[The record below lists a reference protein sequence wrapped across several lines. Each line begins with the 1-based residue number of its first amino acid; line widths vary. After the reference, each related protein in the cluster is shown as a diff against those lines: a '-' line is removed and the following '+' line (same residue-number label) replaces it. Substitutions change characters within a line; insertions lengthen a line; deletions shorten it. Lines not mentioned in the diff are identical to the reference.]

1 MSNAIEIL
9 EEMNAYN
16 ARVNADFVEHLKR
29 EQPKSERIA
38 ELMSHIVSAHQIWL
52 ERISDQRLS
61 VKVFALRPYDELL
74 MQIEQNKSLTCEILS
89 ERSLSDGITYVN
101 TKRQRFSNTIKEM
114 FLHLF
119 NHSSYHRGQINQ
131 LLVAEG
137 KSAMVSDYIVYNRT
151 ELFD

>member
-1 MSNAIEIL
+1 MSEAIQLL
-9 EEMNAYN
+9 EDMNAYN
-16 ARVNADFVEHLKR
+16 AQVNADFVQHLIK
-29 EQPKSERIA
+29 EDPSSERIA

-52 ERISDQRLS
+52 ERISDQRMS
-61 VKVFALRPYDELL
+61 VKVFAIRPYAELL
-74 MQIEQNKSLTCEILS
+74 EQIEQNRVLTSKILR
-89 ERSLSDGITYVN
+89 ERSLSDSINYVN

-137 KSAMVSDYIVYNRT
+137 KLAMVSDYIAYNRT

>member
-1 MSNAIEIL
+1 MSEATQLL

-16 ARVNADFVEHLKR
+16 AQVNADFVRHLIK
-29 EQPKSERIA
+29 ENPSSERIA

-52 ERISDQRLS
+52 ERMNDQRMS
-61 VKVFALRPYDELL
+61 VKVFAIRPYAELL
-74 MQIEQNKSLTCEILS
+74 EQIEQNKVLTSQILN
-89 ERSLSDGITYVN
+89 ERSLSDSITYIN

-137 KSAMVSDYIVYNRT
+137 KMAMVSDYIVYNRT
-151 ELFD
+151 ELLD

>member
-1 MSNAIEIL
+1 MSEAIQLL
-9 EEMNAYN
+9 EDMNAYN
-16 ARVNADFVEHLKR
+16 AQVNADFVQHLIK
-29 EQPKSERIA
+29 EDPSSERIA

-52 ERISDQRLS
+52 ERISDQRMS
-61 VKVFALRPYDELL
+61 VKVFAIRPYAELL
-74 MQIEQNKSLTCEILS
+74 EQIEQNRVLTSKILS
-89 ERSLSDGITYVN
+89 ERSLSDSINYVN

-137 KSAMVSDYIVYNRT
+137 KLAMVSDYIVYNRT

>member
-1 MSNAIEIL
+1 MTEAIQLL
-9 EEMNAYN
+9 EEMNDYN
-16 ARVNADFVEHLKR
+16 ARVNADFVQHLIK
-29 EQPKSERIA
+29 EQPSSERIA
-38 ELMSHIVSAHQIWL
+38 TLMSHIVSAHQIWL
-52 ERISDQRLS
+52 ERMSGKSMS
-61 VKVFALRPYDELL
+61 VKVFETRSYSELL
-74 MQIEQNKSLTCEILS
+74 EQIESNRRITSEILRD
-89 ERSLSDGITYVN
+89 RSLSDSITYVN

-137 KSAMVSDYIVYNRT
+137 KQAMVSDYIVYNRT

>member
-1 MSNAIEIL
+1 METAKELL
-9 EEMNAYN
+9 EEMNDYN
-16 ARVNADFVEHLKR
+16 ARVNADFVRHLMQ
-29 EQPKSERIA
+29 ENPSSERIA
-38 ELMSHIVSAHQIWL
+38 TLMSHIISAHQIWL
-52 ERISDQRLS
+52 ERMTGRSMS
-61 VKVFALRPYDELL
+61 VKVFEIRPYSELL
-74 MQIEQNKSLTCEILS
+74 EQIESNKRITSEILS

-137 KSAMVSDYIVYNRT
+137 KQAMVSDYIVYNRT

>member
-1 MSNAIEIL
+1 MSNAIEL
-9 EEMNAYN
+9 LKEMNDYN
-16 ARVNADFVEHLKR
+16 ARVNADFVTHLIK
-29 EQPKSERIA
+29 EEASSERIA

-52 ERISDQRLS
+52 ERISDKRMS
-61 VKVFALRPYDELL
+61 VKVFAIRPYDELL
-74 MQIEQNKSLTCEILS
+74 VQIEQNQLLTSKILN
-89 ERSLSDGITYVN
+89 ERSLNDSITYVN

>member
-1 MSNAIEIL
+1 
-9 EEMNAYN
+9 MNAYN
-16 ARVNADFVEHLKR
+16 ARVNADFVRHLMQ
-29 EQPKSERIA
+29 ENPSSERIA
-38 ELMSHIVSAHQIWL
+38 TLMSHIISAHQIWL
-52 ERISDQRLS
+52 ERMTGRSMS
-61 VKVFALRPYDELL
+61 VKVFEIRLYSELL
-74 MQIEQNKSLTCEILS
+74 EQIESNKRITSEILS

-137 KSAMVSDYIVYNRT
+137 KSAMVS
-151 ELFD
+151 

>member
-1 MSNAIEIL
+1 MTEAILII

-16 ARVNADFVEHLKR
+16 AKVNADFVQHLIL
-29 EQPKSERIA
+29 ENPTSERIA

-52 ERISDQRLS
+52 ERISDQRMS
-61 VKVFALRPYDELL
+61 VKVFAVRPYAELL
-74 MQIEQNKSLTCEILS
+74 EQIELNKVMTSKILS
-89 ERSLSDGITYVN
+89 ERSLSDSISYVN

-137 KSAMVSDYIVYNRT
+137 KLAMVSDYIVYNRT

>member
-1 MSNAIEIL
+1 MTEALQLL

-16 ARVNADFVEHLKR
+16 AKVNADFVQHLIK
-29 EQPKSERIA
+29 EDPASERIA
-38 ELMSHIVSAHQIWL
+38 ELISHIVSAHQIWL
-52 ERISDQRLS
+52 ERISDQRMS
-61 VKVFALRPYDELL
+61 VKVFAIRPYSELL
-74 MQIEQNKSLTCEILS
+74 EQIEQNKVLTSKIIS
-89 ERSLSDGITYVN
+89 ERSLSDSISYVN

-137 KSAMVSDYIVYNRT
+137 KQAMVSDYIVYNRT

>member
-1 MSNAIEIL
+1 MTEALQLL

-16 ARVNADFVEHLKR
+16 AKVNADFVRHLIQ
-29 EQPKSERIA
+29 ENPTSERIA
-38 ELMSHIVSAHQIWL
+38 ELISHIVSAHQIWL
-52 ERISDQRLS
+52 ERISDQRMS
-61 VKVFALRPYDELL
+61 VKVFAIRPYSELL
-74 MQIEQNKSLTCEILS
+74 EQIEQNKVLTSKIIS
-89 ERSLSDGITYVN
+89 ERNLTDRISYVN

-137 KSAMVSDYIVYNRT
+137 KQAMVSDYIVYNRT

>member
-16 ARVNADFVEHLKR
+16 ARVNADFVRHLMQ
-29 EQPKSERIA
+29 ENPSSERIA
-38 ELMSHIVSAHQIWL
+38 TLMSHIISAHQIWL
-52 ERISDQRLS
+52 ERMTGRSMS
-61 VKVFALRPYDELL
+61 VKVFEIRPYSELL
-74 MQIEQNKSLTCEILS
+74 EQIESNKRITSEILS